1 MPVVWHCGFNG
12 IVNNTMAQGQSG
24 LFIGN
29 ADTSAISHPTSN
41 DNLVNNIFGRGGL
54 GTQNGGLL
62 PLINYYGR
70 KWVSNGSYGSSYI
83 FGRVKPSFFD
93 NSVPCLSSELMQ
105 PANLSDWWGGWQ
117 FRVDVCWPSAER
129 LTTSWRMGF
138 RIGRAAHP
146 AYNIGYSVYICPAAI
161 TEANAQNLYSIP
173 VQAGQNEKYVEVE
186 WLVASKTLNIYVDD
200 EIVSSRENYT
210 ANDMSYGIILMCEHY
225 VSNNFNS
232 TPYFGFELRD
242 MYIQKIVSDA
252 DQRLGSSTKVYAFN
266 PVTDD
271 VVQFSRP
278 DGYSSNA
285 AVAVSPV
292 ANGSTGAIT
301 PTPSVPAAILGA
313 DVVGQ
318 QDLYNI
324 DISKVSSRLASVEAV
339 NVRTMARNPLLGSR
353 RVAAIAK
360 SGATQTE
367 SENTSTLEQGG
378 RWRFNTLQM
387 VSDPADG
394 SRWNLT
400 KLAGLKVGTKFVA

>member
-12 IVNNTMAQGQSG
+12 IINNTMNIGQAG
-24 LFIGN
+24 LVIN
-29 ADTSAISHPTSN
+29 NNDTTSVSQTLSN
-41 DNLVNNIFGRGGL
+41 DNLINNIFGRGN

-70 KWVSNGSYGSSYI
+70 KWTSSDEYGSSYV

-93 NSVPCLSSELMQ
+93 NSVPCLSSELSQ
-105 PANLSDWWGGWQ
+105 PANRSRWFGGWQ
-117 FRVDVCWPSAER
+117 FRIDLCWPWAER

-138 RIGRAAHP
+138 RIGRATHP
-146 AYNIGYSVYICPAAI
+146 TYPNYYQVFVCPAAI
-161 TEANAQNLYSIP
+161 YEANAQNLYAIS
-173 VQAGQNEKYVEVE
+173 VVAGQNEKYMEVE
-186 WLVASKTLNIYVDD
+186 WIADTKTLNIYQDD
-200 EIVSSRENYT
+200 ELVSSRTNYT
-210 ANDMSYGIILMCEHY
+210 ANDMSFGIILMCEHY
-225 VSNNFNS
+225 VGSRTSS
-232 TPYFGFELRD
+232 TPFFGFELRD
-242 MYIQKIVSDA
+242 MYLQKIVSDA

-271 VVQFSRP
+271 AVQFSRP

-292 ANGSTGAIT
+292 QSGGAT

-324 DISKVSSRLASVEAV
+324 DISKVSSRLASIEAV
-339 NVRTMARNPLLGSR
+339 NVRTMARNPLLGNR

-378 RWRFNTLQM
+378 LWSFNTLQM

>member
-12 IVNNTMAQGQSG
+12 LINNTMNIGQGNLYINTSDTASVSHTLSG
-24 LFIGN
+24 
-29 ADTSAISHPTSN
+29 
-41 DNLVNNIFGRGGL
+41 DNLINNIFGRGGN

-62 PLINYYGR
+62 PLITYYGR
-70 KWVSNGSYGSSYI
+70 KWTSSGSYGSSYV

-93 NSVPCLSSELMQ
+93 NSVPCLSSEQSQ
-105 PANLSDWWGGWQ
+105 PANNSDWWGGWQ
-117 FRVDVCWPSAER
+117 FRVDLCWPSAER

-138 RIGRAAHP
+138 RIGRATHP
-146 AYNIGYSVYICPAAI
+146 TYNITYSVYICPAGI
-161 TEANAQNLYSIP
+161 NEANGQNLYAIP
-173 VQAGQNEKYVEVE
+173 VQAGQTEKYVEVE
-186 WLVASKTLNIYVDD
+186 WFADTKTLNIYVDD
-200 EIVSSRENYT
+200 NLISSRENYT
-210 ANDMSYGIILMCEHY
+210 ANDMSYGLILMCEHF
-225 VSNNFNS
+225 VSNNVSS
-232 TPYFGFELRD
+232 TPFFGFELRD

-278 DGYSSNA
+278 DGYSSNS
-285 AVAVSPV
+285 AVAVTPI
-292 ANGSTGAIT
+292 TGGGIN
-301 PTPSVPAAILGA
+301 PTPSVSTAILGA

-339 NVRTMARNPLLGSR
+339 NVRTMARNPLLGNR
-353 RVAAIAK
+353 RAAAIAK
-360 SGATQTE
+360 SGAMQIQ
-367 SENTSTLEQGG
+367 SENTSALEQGG
-378 RWRFNTLQM
+378 LWRFNTLQM

>member
-12 IVNNTMAQGQSG
+12 IVNNTMNQGQTN

-29 ADTSAISHPTSN
+29 GDTGTVSHSLSA
-41 DNLVNNIFGRGGL
+41 DNLINNVFGRGGT

-62 PLINYYGR
+62 PMITYYGR
-70 KWVSNGSYGSSYI
+70 KWTSNGSYGTSYV

-93 NSVPCLSSELMQ
+93 NSVPCLSSEQSQ
-105 PANLSDWWGGWQ
+105 PANQSDWWGGWQ
-117 FRVDVCWPSAER
+117 FRIDLCWPSAER
-129 LTTSWRMGF
+129 LTASWRMGF
-138 RIGRAAHP
+138 RIGRATHP
-146 AYNIGYSVYICPAAI
+146 TYQIGYQVYICPA
-161 TEANAQNLYSIP
+161 TLNEANGQNLYAIP
-173 VQAGQNEKYVEVE
+173 VVAGQNEKYVEVE
-186 WLVASKTLNIYVDD
+186 WFADTKTLNIYQDD
-200 EIVSSRENYT
+200 ELISSRTNYT

-225 VSNNFNS
+225 VGATTS
-232 TPYFGFELRD
+232 TTPFFGFELRD
-242 MYIQKIVSDA
+242 MYLQKIVSDA

-271 VVQFSRP
+271 VVEFSRP

-285 AVAVSPV
+285 AVAVTPI
-292 ANGSTGAIT
+292 ANGGVNPI
-301 PTPSVPAAILGA
+301 PSVTAAILGA

-339 NVRTMARNPLLGSR
+339 NVRTMARNPLLGNR
-353 RVAAIAK
+353 RAAAIAK

-378 RWRFNTLQM
+378 LWRFNTLQM

>member
-12 IVNNTMAQGQSG
+12 IVNNTMNIGQTNLS
-24 LFIGN
+24 ITTS
-29 ADTSAISHPTSN
+29 DTGTVSHSLSS
-41 DNLVNNIFGRGGL
+41 DNLINNIFGRGGI
-54 GTQNGGLL
+54 GNQNGGLL
-62 PLINYYGR
+62 PMITYYGR
-70 KWVSNGSYGSSYI
+70 KWASSGNYGSSYV

-93 NSVPCLSSELMQ
+93 NSVPCLSSEQSQ
-105 PANLSDWWGGWQ
+105 PANQSDWFGGWQ
-117 FRVDVCWPSAER
+117 FRIDLCWPSAER

-138 RIGRAAHP
+138 RIGRAKHP
-146 AYNIGYSVYICPAAI
+146 TYQIPYQVYICPATI
-161 TEANAQNLYSIP
+161 NEANGQNLYSIS
-173 VQAGQNEKYVEVE
+173 VQAGQNEKYMEVE
-186 WLVASKTLNIYVDD
+186 WLADTKTLNIYQDD
-200 EIVSSRENYT
+200 ELVSSRTNYT
-210 ANDMSYGIILMCEHY
+210 ANDMSYGLILMCEHY
-225 VSNNFNS
+225 VGSQTSS
-232 TPYFGFELRD
+232 TPFFGFELRD

-285 AVAVSPV
+285 AVAVTPI
-292 ANGSTGAIT
+292 ANGGVNPI
-301 PTPSVPAAILGA
+301 PSVTAAILGA

-339 NVRTMARNPLLGSR
+339 NVRTMARNPLLGNR

-378 RWRFNTLQM
+378 LWRFNTLQM

>member
-12 IVNNTMAQGQSG
+12 IVNNTMNQGQSN
-24 LFIGN
+24 LFIN
-29 ADTSAISHPTSN
+29 TNDTGAVSHSLSA
-41 DNLVNNIFGRGGL
+41 DNLINNIFGRGGN

-62 PLINYYGR
+62 PMITYYGR
-70 KWVSNGSYGSSYI
+70 KWTSSGGYGSSYV

-93 NSVPCLSSELMQ
+93 NSVPCLSSELSQ
-105 PANLSDWWGGWQ
+105 PANNSDWWGGWQ
-117 FRVDVCWPSAER
+117 FRIDLCWPSAER

-138 RIGRAAHP
+138 RIGRATHP
-146 AYNIGYSVYICPAAI
+146 TYQIGYQVYLCPATI
-161 TEANAQNLYSIP
+161 NEANGQNLYGISLI
-173 VQAGQNEKYVEVE
+173 AGQNEQYMEVE
-186 WLVASKTLNIYVDD
+186 WFADTKTLNIYRDD
-200 EIVSSRENYT
+200 ELVSTRTNYT

-225 VSNNFNS
+225 TGNNFS
-232 TPYFGFELRD
+232 ATPFFGFELRD
-242 MYIQKIVSDA
+242 MYLQKIVSDA
-252 DQRLGSSTKVYAFN
+252 DQRLGSSTKVYAFS

-285 AVAVSPV
+285 AVAVTPI
-292 ANGSTGAIT
+292 ANGGVNPI
-301 PTPSVPAAILGA
+301 PSVTAAILGA

-339 NVRTMARNPLLGSR
+339 NVRTMARNPLLGNR
-353 RVAAIAK
+353 QAAAIAK
-360 SGATQTE
+360 SGAMQIQ
-367 SENTSTLEQGG
+367 SENTSALEQGG
-378 RWRFNTLQM
+378 LWRFNTLQM

>member
-12 IVNNTMAQGQSG
+12 IINNTMNIGQANLYINTG
-24 LFIGN
+24 
-29 ADTSAISHPTSN
+29 DTSTVSHALLN
-41 DNLVNNIFGRGGL
+41 DNLINNIFGRGGI
-54 GTQNGGLL
+54 GNQNGGLL
-62 PLINYYGR
+62 PLITYYGR
-70 KWVSNGSYGSSYI
+70 KWSSSAGYGSSYV

-93 NSVPCLSSELMQ
+93 NSVPCLSSELSQ
-105 PANLSDWWGGWQ
+105 PANQSDWFGGWQ
-117 FRVDVCWPSAER
+117 FRIDLCWPSAER

-138 RIGRAAHP
+138 RIGRATHP
-146 AYNIGYSVYICPAAI
+146 TYQNPYQVFICPAAI
-161 TEANAQNLYSIP
+161 NEANGQNLYSIS
-173 VQAGQNEKYVEVE
+173 VQAGQNEKYMEVE
-186 WLVASKTLNIYVDD
+186 WLADTKTLNIYQDD
-200 EIVSSRENYT
+200 ELVSSRTNYT
-210 ANDMSYGIILMCEHY
+210 ANDMSYGLILMCEHY
-225 VSNNFNS
+225 VSSQTSS
-232 TPYFGFELRD
+232 TPFFGFELRD

-285 AVAVSPV
+285 AVAVTPV
-292 ANGSTGAIT
+292 ASGGAT
-301 PTPSVPAAILGA
+301 PTPSQPAAILGA

-324 DISKVSSRLASVEAV
+324 DISKVSSRLASIEAV

-353 RVAAIAK
+353 QAAAIAK
-360 SGATQTE
+360 SGATQTQ

-378 RWRFNTLQM
+378 LWRFNTLQM

-394 SRWNLT
+394 ARWNLT

>member
-12 IVNNTMAQGQSG
+12 IINNTMNQGQSN
-24 LFIGN
+24 LFIN
-29 ADTSAISHPTSN
+29 TNDTAAASHQLSA
-41 DNLVNNIFGRGGL
+41 DNLINNIFGRGGI
-54 GTQNGGLL
+54 GNQNGGLL
-62 PLINYYGR
+62 PMITYYGR
-70 KWVSNGSYGSSYI
+70 KWTSNGAYGSSYV

-93 NSVPCLSSELMQ
+93 NSVPCLSSELSQ
-105 PANLSDWWGGWQ
+105 PSNQSDWWGGWQ
-117 FRVDVCWPSAER
+117 FRIDLCWPSAER

-138 RIGRAAHP
+138 RIGRATHP
-146 AYNIGYSVYICPAAI
+146 TYQIPYGVYICPAGMN
-161 TEANAQNLYSIP
+161 EANGQNLYAIP
-173 VQAGQNEKYVEVE
+173 MAAGQNEKYMEVE
-186 WLVASKTLNIYVDD
+186 WFADTKTLNIYQDD
-200 EIVSSRENYT
+200 ELISSRTNYT
-210 ANDMSYGIILMCEHY
+210 ANDMSYGITLMCEHY
-225 VSNNFNS
+225 VSSNASS
-232 TPYFGFELRD
+232 TPFFGFELRD
-242 MYIQKIVSDA
+242 LYIQKIVSDA

-285 AVAVSPV
+285 AVTVTPI
-292 ANGSTGAIT
+292 ANGGIN
-301 PTPSVPAAILGA
+301 PTPSVTAAILGA

-339 NVRTMARNPLLGSR
+339 NVRTMARNPLLGNR
-353 RVAAIAK
+353 QAAAIAK
-360 SGATQTE
+360 SGATQTQ
-367 SENTSTLEQGG
+367 SENTSPLEQGG
-378 RWRFNTLQM
+378 LWRFNTLQM

>member
-12 IVNNTMAQGQSG
+12 IINNTMGQGQSN
-24 LFIGN
+24 LFIN
-29 ADTSAISHPTSN
+29 TNDTTTVSHTLST
-41 DNLVNNIFGRGGL
+41 DNLINNVFGRGN

-62 PLINYYGR
+62 PLIQYYGR
-70 KWVSNGSYGSSYI
+70 KWSPTAGYGSSYV

-93 NSVPCLSSELMQ
+93 NSVPCLSSEQSQ
-105 PANLSDWWGGWQ
+105 PANNSDWWGGWQ

-138 RIGRAAHP
+138 RIGRATHP
-146 AYNIGYSVYICPAAI
+146 TYQMPYQVYLCPAGI
-161 TEANAQNLYSIP
+161 NEANGQDLYRISIS
-173 VQAGQNEKYVEVE
+173 AGQDEKYMEVE
-186 WLVASKTLNIYVDD
+186 WLADTKTLNIYLND
-200 EIVSSRENYT
+200 ELVSTRPNYT
-210 ANDMSYGIILMCEHY
+210 ANDMSFGLVLMCEHY
-225 VSNNFNS
+225 VSSNTSS
-232 TPYFGFELRD
+232 TPFFGFELRD
-242 MYIQKIVSDA
+242 MYLQKIVSDA

-266 PVTDD
+266 PVNDD

-278 DGYSSNA
+278 DAYSSNA
-285 AVAVSPV
+285 AVAVTPISAGGV
-292 ANGSTGAIT
+292 T
-301 PTPSVPAAILGA
+301 PTPSQPPAILGA

-324 DISKVSSRLASVEAV
+324 DISKVSTRLASIEAV
-339 NVRTMARNPLLGSR
+339 NVRTMARNPLLGNRQS
-353 RVAAIAK
+353 AAIAK
-360 SGATQTE
+360 SGAVQTQ

-378 RWRFNTLQM
+378 LWRFNTLQM

>member
-12 IVNNTMAQGQSG
+12 IINNTMNIGQGN
-24 LFIGN
+24 LFIN
-29 ADTSAISHPTSN
+29 TNDTGAVSHSLSA
-41 DNLVNNIFGRGGL
+41 DNLINNIFGRGGN

-62 PLINYYGR
+62 PIITYYGR
-70 KWVSNGSYGSSYI
+70 KWTSSGSYGSSYV

-93 NSVPCLSSELMQ
+93 NSVPCLSSEQSQ
-105 PANLSDWWGGWQ
+105 PANKSDWWGGWQ
-117 FRVDVCWPSAER
+117 FRIDLCWPSAER

-138 RIGRAAHP
+138 RIGRATHP
-146 AYNIGYSVYICPAAI
+146 TYQIPYQVYICPAGI
-161 TEANAQNLYSIP
+161 NEANGQNLYAIP
-173 VQAGQNEKYVEVE
+173 VQAGQTEKYVEVE
-186 WLVASKTLNIYVDD
+186 WFADTKTLNIYVDD
-200 EIVSSRENYT
+200 NLISSRENYT
-210 ANDMSYGIILMCEHY
+210 ANDMSFGITLMCEHF
-225 VSNNFNS
+225 VSNNVSS
-232 TPYFGFELRD
+232 TPFFGFELRD

-278 DGYSSNA
+278 DGYSSNS
-285 AVAVSPV
+285 AVAVTPI
-292 ANGSTGAIT
+292 TGGGIN
-301 PTPSVPAAILGA
+301 PTPSVSTAILGA

-339 NVRTMARNPLLGSR
+339 NVRTMARNPLLGNR
-353 RVAAIAK
+353 QAAAIAK
-360 SGATQTE
+360 SGAMQIQ
-367 SENTSTLEQGG
+367 SENTSALEQGG
-378 RWRFNTLQM
+378 LWRFNTLQM

>member
-12 IVNNTMAQGQSG
+12 IINNTMNIGQGN
-24 LFIGN
+24 LFIN
-29 ADTSAISHPTSN
+29 TNDTGAVSHSLSA
-41 DNLVNNIFGRGGL
+41 DNLINNIFGRGGN

-62 PLINYYGR
+62 PIITYYGR
-70 KWVSNGSYGSSYI
+70 KWTSSGSYGSSYV

-93 NSVPCLSSELMQ
+93 NSVPCLSSEQSQ
-105 PANLSDWWGGWQ
+105 PANNSDWWGGWQ
-117 FRVDVCWPSAER
+117 FRIDLCWPSAER

-138 RIGRAAHP
+138 RIGRATHP
-146 AYNIGYSVYICPAAI
+146 TYQIPYQVYICPAGI
-161 TEANAQNLYSIP
+161 NEANGQNLYAIP
-173 VQAGQNEKYVEVE
+173 VQAGQTEKYVEVE
-186 WLVASKTLNIYVDD
+186 WFADTKTLNIYVDD
-200 EIVSSRENYT
+200 NLISSRENYT
-210 ANDMSYGIILMCEHY
+210 ANDMSFGITLMCEHF
-225 VSNNFNS
+225 VSNNVSS
-232 TPYFGFELRD
+232 TPFFGFELRD

-278 DGYSSNA
+278 DGYSSNS
-285 AVAVSPV
+285 AVAVTPI
-292 ANGSTGAIT
+292 TGGGIN
-301 PTPSVPAAILGA
+301 PTPSVSTAILGA

-339 NVRTMARNPLLGSR
+339 NVRTMARNPLLGNR
-353 RVAAIAK
+353 QAAAIAK
-360 SGATQTE
+360 SGAMQIQ
-367 SENTSTLEQGG
+367 SENTSALEQGG
-378 RWRFNTLQM
+378 LWRFNTLQM

>member
-12 IVNNTMAQGQSG
+12 IINNTMNIGQAN
-24 LFIGN
+24 LFIHTG
-29 ADTSAISHPTSN
+29 DTGTVSHTLSS
-41 DNLVNNIFGRGGL
+41 DNLINNIFGRGGI
-54 GTQNGGLL
+54 GNQNGGLL
-62 PLINYYGR
+62 PLITYYGR
-70 KWVSNGSYGSSYI
+70 KGYSGAGYGSSYV

-93 NSVPCLSSELMQ
+93 NSVPCLSSELSQ
-105 PANLSDWWGGWQ
+105 PANQSDWFGGWQ
-117 FRVDVCWPSAER
+117 FRIDLCWPSAER

-138 RIGRAAHP
+138 RIGRATHP
-146 AYNIGYSVYICPAAI
+146 TYQNPYQVFICPAAI
-161 TEANAQNLYSIP
+161 NEANGQNLYSIS
-173 VQAGQNEKYVEVE
+173 VQAGQNEKYMEVE
-186 WLVASKTLNIYVDD
+186 WLADTKTLNIYQDD
-200 EIVSSRENYT
+200 ELVSSRTNYT
-210 ANDMSYGIILMCEHY
+210 ANDMSYGLILMCEHY
-225 VSNNFNS
+225 VSSQTSS
-232 TPYFGFELRD
+232 TPFFGFELRD

-285 AVAVSPV
+285 AVAVTPI
-292 ANGSTGAIT
+292 ANGGVNPI
-301 PTPSVPAAILGA
+301 PSVTAAILGA

-339 NVRTMARNPLLGSR
+339 NVRTMARNPLLGNR

-378 RWRFNTLQM
+378 LWRFNTLQM

>member
-12 IVNNTMAQGQSG
+12 IINNTMNIGQGNLYINTS
-24 LFIGN
+24 
-29 ADTSAISHPTSN
+29 DTATVSHSLSA
-41 DNLVNNIFGRGGL
+41 DNLINNIFGRGGN
-54 GTQNGGLL
+54 GTQNGGWL
-62 PLINYYGR
+62 PLITYYGR
-70 KWVSNGSYGSSYI
+70 KWTSSGSYGSSYV

-93 NSVPCLSSELMQ
+93 NSVPCLSSEQSQ
-105 PANLSDWWGGWQ
+105 PANNSDWWGGWQ
-117 FRVDVCWPSAER
+117 FRIDLCWPSAER

-138 RIGRAAHP
+138 RIGRATHP
-146 AYNIGYSVYICPAAI
+146 TYQIPYGVYICPAGI
-161 TEANAQNLYSIP
+161 NEANGQDLYRISIT
-173 VQAGQNEKYVEVE
+173 AGQTEKYVEVE
-186 WLVASKTLNIYVDD
+186 WFADTKTLNIYQDD
-200 EIVSSRENYT
+200 ELISSRTNYT
-210 ANDMSYGIILMCEHY
+210 ANDMSYGLVLMCEHY
-225 VSNNFNS
+225 VGATYSN
-232 TPYFGFELRD
+232 TPFFGFELRD
-242 MYIQKIVSDA
+242 MYLQKIVSDA

-271 VVQFSRP
+271 AVQFSRP

-292 ANGSTGAIT
+292 QSGGAT

-324 DISKVSSRLASVEAV
+324 DISKVSSRLASIEAV

-353 RVAAIAK
+353 QSAAIAK
-360 SGATQTE
+360 SGAMQIQ

-378 RWRFNTLQM
+378 LWRFNTLQM

-394 SRWNLT
+394 ARWNLT

>member
-12 IVNNTMAQGQSG
+12 IINNTMNIGQGN
-24 LFIGN
+24 LFIN
-29 ADTSAISHPTSN
+29 TNDTGAVSHSLSA
-41 DNLVNNIFGRGGL
+41 DNLINNIFGRGGN

-62 PLINYYGR
+62 PIITYYGR
-70 KWVSNGSYGSSYI
+70 KWTSSGSYGSSYV

-93 NSVPCLSSELMQ
+93 NSVPCLSSEQSQ
-105 PANLSDWWGGWQ
+105 PANNSDWWGGWQ
-117 FRVDVCWPSAER
+117 FRIDLCWPSAER

-138 RIGRAAHP
+138 RIGRATHP
-146 AYNIGYSVYICPAAI
+146 TYQIPYQVYICPAGI
-161 TEANAQNLYSIP
+161 NEANGQNLYAIP
-173 VQAGQNEKYVEVE
+173 VKAGQTEKYVEVE
-186 WLVASKTLNIYVDD
+186 WFADTKTLNIYVDD
-200 EIVSSRENYT
+200 NLISSRENYT
-210 ANDMSYGIILMCEHY
+210 ANDMSFGITLMCEHF
-225 VSNNFNS
+225 VSNNVSS
-232 TPYFGFELRD
+232 TPFFGFELRD

-278 DGYSSNA
+278 DGYSSNS
-285 AVAVSPV
+285 AVAVTPI
-292 ANGSTGAIT
+292 TGGGIN
-301 PTPSVPAAILGA
+301 PTPSVSTAILGA

-339 NVRTMARNPLLGSR
+339 NVRTMARNPLLGNR
-353 RVAAIAK
+353 QAAAIAK
-360 SGATQTE
+360 SGAMQIQ
-367 SENTSTLEQGG
+367 SENTSALEQGG
-378 RWRFNTLQM
+378 LWRFNTLQM